1 MATTTITQKDIAK
14 EHPLEEEMDIEPGT
28 TVTTTV
34 ERSTE
39 LVEAKAYDEK
49 DKEIEGQMQ
58 EVYDAA
64 MDAYDDQ
71 MGISEQVEGK
81 YKARNAEVAV
91 QFLSAALAAAK
102 EKRGIKEH
110 KDKLVVGVR
119 GGGRSG
125 VNIESQTNI
134 VADRNDIMRML
145 RERDEK
151 DITPEE

>member
-1 MATTTITQKDIAK
+1 MSVTKLTQKDVAK
-14 EHPLEEEMDIEPGT
+14 GHPMEGEMDLEPNT
-28 TVTTTV
+28 TITTTV

-39 LVEAKAYDEK
+39 LVEVKAYDEK
-49 DKEIEGQMQ
+49 DNEIEGQMQ

-91 QFLSAALAAAK
+91 QFLTAALHAAK
-102 EKRGIKEH
+102 EKRGMKEH
-110 KDKLVVGVR
+110 KDKLVPGK
-119 GGGRSG
+119 GSG
-125 VNIESQTNI
+125 STTINGNQTNI
-134 VADRNDIMRML
+134 VADRNELLKMMR
-145 RERDEK
+145 EQDEK

>member
-1 MATTTITQKDIAK
+1 MSVTHITEKTVAKDHPMEKEMDLEPNTTI
-14 EHPLEEEMDIEPGT
+14 
-28 TVTTTV
+28 TTTV

-39 LVEAKAYDEK
+39 LVEARTYDEK
-49 DKEIEGQMQ
+49 DKEIECQMQ

-91 QFLSAALAAAK
+91 QFLTAALHAAK
-102 EKRGIKEH
+102 EKRGMKEH
-110 KDKLVVGVR
+110 KDKLVPGK
-119 GGGRSG
+119 GSGAG
-125 VNIESQTNI
+125 VNIENQTNI
-134 VADRNDIMRML
+134 VADRNEVLKML
-145 RERDEK
+145 RDRDEK